1 MIHTPKFPLQLGD
14 RSLFEKAGE
23 IKQVIMFHL
32 RNRVLT
38 YPGEKISDPSYGIGI
53 KLYLF
58 ETITEGLLNN
68 IADRIEN
75 QINRYLPYLN
85 IRRINVSSPPDSNT
99 LLVSISFEVPDL
111 DIFEVLDLEVTNI

>member
-1 MIHTPKFPLQLGD
+1 
-14 RSLFEKAGE
+14 
-23 IKQVIMFHL
+23 
-32 RNRVLT
+32 VLT

-85 IRRINVSSPPDSNT
+85 IRRIDVSSPPDSNT
-99 LLVSISFEVPDL
+99 LLVSIAFEVPDL

>member
-14 RSLFEKAGE
+14 RSLFEKADE

-32 RNRVLT
+32 RNIVLT

-85 IRRINVSSPPDSNT
+85 IRRIDVSSPPDSNT
-99 LLVSISFEVPDL
+99 LLVSIAFEVPDL

>member
-14 RSLFEKAGE
+14 RSLFEKADE

-32 RNRVLT
+32 RNIVLT

-99 LLVSISFEVPDL
+99 LLVSIAFEVPDL

>member
-14 RSLFEKAGE
+14 RSLFEKADE

-32 RNRVLT
+32 RNIVLT

-58 ETITEGLLNN
+58 ESITDGLLNN

-85 IRRINVSSPPDSNT
+85 IRRIDVSSPPDSNT
-99 LLVSISFEVPDL
+99 LLVSIAFEVPDL

>member
-14 RSLFEKAGE
+14 RSLFEKADE

-32 RNRVLT
+32 RNIVLT

-58 ETITEGLLNN
+58 ESITEGLLNN

-85 IRRINVSSPPDSNT
+85 IRRIDVSSPPDSNT
-99 LLVSISFEVPDL
+99 LLVSIAFEVPDL

>member
-14 RSLFEKAGE
+14 RSLFEKEDE

-32 RNRVLT
+32 KNLILT
-38 YPGEKISDPSYGIGI
+38 YPGEKISDPSYGVGI

-58 ETITEGLLNN
+58 ENITEGLLNN

-75 QINRYLPYLN
+75 QINRYLSYLN

>member
-14 RSLFEKAGE
+14 RSLFEKADE

-32 RNRVLT
+32 RNLVLT

-85 IRRINVSSPPDSNT
+85 IRRIDVSSPPDSNT
-99 LLVSISFEVPDL
+99 LLVSIAFEVPDL

>member
-14 RSLFEKAGE
+14 RSLFEKADE

-32 RNRVLT
+32 RNLVLT

-58 ETITEGLLNN
+58 ESITEGLLNN

-85 IRRINVSSPPDSNT
+85 IRRIDVSSPPDSNT
-99 LLVSISFEVPDL
+99 LLVSIAFEVPDL

>member
-14 RSLFEKAGE
+14 RSLFEKADE

-32 RNRVLT
+32 RNLVLT

-99 LLVSISFEVPDL
+99 LLVSIAFEVPDL